1 MPIAQRK
8 IEPEPLPGE
17 SHDSAR
23 IAGIGHNN
31 PPPEERIPLE
41 FREALL
47 SERPDFLTLLD
58 NLLGK
63 VNPDPEKA
71 TDFGA
76 VHRARCVDEDT
87 LGKCGEL
94 VKKLRAAEGL
104 VEATHRVAK
113 APYLI
118 GGKLVDAE
126 KNAFFARIG
135 AGKYA
140 VEELQREYYR
150 EQRRKEIA
158 KEVEAQAE
166 RDLLDEERRKLEEL
180 ARENDIDVAAL
191 PPPPPPPPPVA
202 KAEPVRSDGGATVS
216 RLTKWLSV
224 VEDYRLAFTSVKD
237 DAKVREA
244 IDAAIQR
251 IVTSTKGAKPLK
263 GVRIYED
270 FKASNR

>member
-8 IEPEPLPGE
+8 IEPEALPGE

-23 IAGIGHNN
+23 TAGIGHNN
-31 PPPEERIPLE
+31 PPPEERVPAE

-58 NLLGK
+58 NLLGAG
-63 VNPDPEKA
+63 DPNSEAYKP
-71 TDFGA
+71 GS
-76 VHRARCVDEDT
+76 VQRAKCVDEDT

-94 VKKLRAAEGL
+94 VKKLRAAEA
-104 VEATHRVAK
+104 VVDATHKVAK

-126 KNAFFARIG
+126 KNAFGARIN
-135 AGKYA
+135 AGKFA

-150 EQRRKEIA
+150 EQRRLEMIA
-158 KEVEAQAE
+158 AAEVQAE
-166 RDLLDEERRKLEEL
+166 RDRLDEERRKLEEL

-202 KAEPVRSDGGATVS
+202 KAEPVRADGGATVS
-216 RLTKWLSV
+216 RLTEWLGV
-224 VEDYRLAFTSVKD
+224 VEDYRLAFTAVKD

-251 IVTSTKGAKPLK
+251 IVKSTKGQKPLK